1 MEIII
6 SGRHFEVTAELK
18 AHAESHLQRLAAEFP
33 RLTSVRLVMA
43 MERSWHI
50 AEAHAHGKRVEFD
63 AKARTQDMY
72 VSVDSVTEKLEKQLR
87 RHLDRVQ
94 HHRTRRDQEE
104 PGEEQEDTQ
113 GEDLDLDE
121 ATE

>member
-6 SGRHFEVTAELK
+6 SGRHFDVTEELR
-18 AHAESHLQRLAAEFP
+18 AHAQKHLQRLASEFP
-33 RLTSVRLVMA
+33 KLTSVRLVMA

-50 AEAHAHGKRVEFD
+50 AEVHVYAKRAEFD

-72 VSVDSVTEKLEKQLR
+72 VSVDSVAEKLEKQLR

-94 HHRTRRDQEE
+94 HHRARKEQEE
-104 PGEEQEDTQ
+104 PQEEGEEIPD
-113 GEDLDLDE
+113 EDLDQDE
-121 ATE
+121 EME